1 MTELQV
7 LVIEVPELVPIAGAD
22 RIAVAQVG
30 GYNVIVN
37 KEQTKKGDKCIFVP
51 VDAVIPKDMLAH
63 YDLDIKN
70 GRVRTKKLR
79 GVYSQGVILPMTYS
93 VFERFVE
100 VPQVGENIA
109 KQLGIEKY
117 APPINLSRI
126 SSGGLQRPWVDPR
139 MITYDIENL
148 QNPRN
153 RGVFEE
159 GEEVVMTE
167 KIHGMHGAACWVNG
181 KFYYTSRKRN
191 LDVPHLDENG
201 VMVGGNIWNEM
212 VKKFK
217 LEDKVYQIAQEL
229 KTDICVLRFEVYGKS
244 CQDLDYGLTD
254 QQIALFDIE
263 NGFNNFINQD
273 DFSKL
278 CHRYDLPIC
287 PELYRGPFSIAKAE
301 EMAEKNSTIS
311 KKKDQRQEGVVIK
324 DLYEGKT
331 KENKLYMNA
340 RKILKQVSKRYLE
353 KSDGDLV
360 TDE

>member
-1 MTELQV
+1 MTELEV
-7 LVIEVPELVPIAGAD
+7 TVIEVPQLVPIEGAD

-37 KEQTKKGDKCIFVP
+37 KEQTHPGDKCIFVP
-51 VDAVIPKDMLAH
+51 VDSVLPEDFMSH
-63 YDLDIKN
+63 YELDIKR

-79 GVYSQGVILPMTYS
+79 GVYSQGIILPMTHPT
-93 VFERFVE
+93 FERFLNP
-100 VPQVGENIA
+100 PQIGENIA
-109 KQLGIEKY
+109 SQLGIVKY
-117 APPINLSRI
+117 APPINLSKI

-159 GEEVVMTE
+159 GDEVVMTE
-167 KIHGMHGAACWVNG
+167 KIHGMHGAACWVND

-191 LDVPHLDENG
+191 LDIPQEDGTGN
-201 VMVGGNIWNEM
+201 NIWHEM

-229 KTDICVLRFEVYGKS
+229 KTDIAVLRYEVYGKS
-244 CQDLDYGLTD
+244 CQDLEYGLTD

-263 NGFNNFINQD
+263 NGFNNFINHD
-273 DFSKL
+273 EFVRV
-278 CHRYDLPIC
+278 CERYNLPYC

-301 EMAEKNSTIS
+301 EMAEKDSTVS
-311 KKKDQRQEGVVIK
+311 KKQQRQEGVVIK
-324 DLYEGKT
+324 DLYEGRH

-353 KSDGDLV
+353 KSEGDL
-360 TDE
+360 TRDE